1 MKSKI
6 LNGSF
11 KYDLSPI
18 KKPFEITF
26 KMHSTT
32 KIKDVKF
39 INKLITYFWKESSS
53 PGYKGQ

>member
-39 INKLITYFWKESSS
+39 INKLITYF
-53 PGYKGQ
+53 